1 MTIVNRK
8 NANGLYRKS
17 FLTLCSLSCLK
28 VRNDMQNDHELIQQ
42 FQGGQDDAFDELVKR
57 HLPAVFGFFFN
68 VTRDEMAAED
78 LSQDVFLKLYKY
90 LKNFRFESAF
100 TTYLYRININTA
112 NSWISRNKWK
122 NLLHLDQIPERGEKD
137 DSVESEWVRKELWD
151 AVGRLPKKQRM
162 VVIMRIAQKIS
173 YGDIA
178 EITGMTEG
186 SAKVNYHHAVTKLKK
201 WLNDESI

>member
-1 MTIVNRK
+1 
-8 NANGLYRKS
+8 
-17 FLTLCSLSCLK
+17 
-28 VRNDMQNDHELIQQ
+28 MQNDHELIQQ

-57 HLPAVFGFFFN
+57 YLPAVFGFFFN

-122 NLLHLDQIPERGEKD
+122 NLLHLDQVPERGEKD
-137 DSVESEWVRKELWD
+137 GSVESEWVRKELWD

-173 YGDIA
+173 YRDIA